1 VPGRRVNGAMRSSRR
16 TVRVLALATTA
27 SAALALSAPLSIAKD
42 PKWVGPVNQPPL
54 SLGQASVELKV
65 HFGHKSHG
73 SKKLVPKNLL
83 AKEINVYF
91 PCADGQD
98 YYPTGG
104 GVGDFITS
112 SHTAIEG
119 TIFVKKNKTF
129 NVTDTSSGDIDSGS
143 FNLQGRF
150 HGRTASGTLRME
162 NHYNDGSNHG
172 DALTCDTGVLSWTAS
187 AP

>member
-1 VPGRRVNGAMRSSRR
+1 MRVPRPSVRLVALIATTGA
-16 TVRVLALATTA
+16 VLALWVSPTV
-27 SAALALSAPLSIAKD
+27 AKD

-91 PCADGQD
+91 PCADGQE
-98 YYPTGG
+98 YYPTDGG
-104 GVGDFITS
+104 GGDFITS
-112 SHTAIEG
+112 SHTAIEE

-150 HGRTASGTLRME
+150 TGRTASGTLRME
-162 NHYNDGSNHG
+162 NHRNDGSNHG
-172 DALTCDTGVLSWTAS
+172 DYLTCDTGVLSWTAS

>member
-1 VPGRRVNGAMRSSRR
+1 MNTPRL
-16 TVRVLALATTA
+16 TVRVIGLAAAT
-27 SAALALSAPLSIAKD
+27 SAALALTASSTIAKD

-83 AKEINVYF
+83 AQAINVYF
-91 PCADGQD
+91 PCADGQA
-98 YYPTGG
+98 YYPTNGG
-104 GVGDFITS
+104 AGDSITT
-112 SHTAIEG
+112 SHARIEE

-129 NVTDTSSGDIDSGS
+129 NVTDTSTGDIDSGT
-143 FNLQGRF
+143 FNFQGRF
-150 HGRTASGTLRME
+150 TGHTASGTLRME

-172 DALTCDTGVLSWTAS
+172 DYRTCDTGVLNWTAS

>member
-1 VPGRRVNGAMRSSRR
+1 MSMPRP
-16 TVRVLALATTA
+16 TLRVLALATATCAFLAVAA
-27 SAALALSAPLSIAKD
+27 STTIAKD

-73 SKKLVPKNLL
+73 SKKLVPKNML

-91 PCADGQD
+91 PCADGEQ
-98 YYPTGG
+98 YYPTDGG
-104 GVGDFITS
+104 GGDFITS
-112 SHTAIEG
+112 SHVAIEE
-119 TIFVKKNKTF
+119 TIFIKKNRTF
-129 NVTDTSSGDIDSGS
+129 NVTDTGRGDIDSGT

-150 HGRTASGTLRME
+150 TGHTASGTLRME

-172 DALTCDTGVLSWTAS
+172 DYRTCDTGVLSWTAS

>member
-1 VPGRRVNGAMRSSRR
+1 MNTTRR
-16 TVRVLALATTA
+16 TVRVIALAALT
-27 SAALALSAPLSIAKD
+27 SGALALTASSTIAKD

-73 SKKLVPKNLL
+73 SKKLVPKNML

-91 PCADGQD
+91 PCADGQQ
-98 YYPTGG
+98 YYPTDGG
-104 GVGDFITS
+104 GGDFITS
-112 SHTAIEG
+112 SHTAIEE
-119 TIFVKKNKTF
+119 TIFIKKNKTF
-129 NVTDTSSGDIDSGS
+129 NVTDTGTGDIDSGT
-143 FNLQGRF
+143 FNFQGRF
-150 HGRTASGTLRME
+150 TGHTASGTLRME

-172 DALTCDTGVLSWTAS
+172 DYRTCDTGVLSWTAT

>member
-1 VPGRRVNGAMRSSRR
+1 MSLPRR
-16 TVRVLALATTA
+16 TVRVIALAAAT
-27 SAALALSAPLSIAKD
+27 SVALAISASTTIAKD
-42 PKWVGPVNQPPL
+42 PKWVGPVSQPPL

-91 PCADGQD
+91 PCADGQA
-98 YYPTGG
+98 YYPTDGG
-104 GVGDFITS
+104 GGDFITT
-112 SHTAIEG
+112 SHTAIEE

-129 NVTDTSSGDIDSGS
+129 NVTDTSTGDTDSGT
-143 FNLQGRF
+143 FNFQGRF
-150 HGRTASGTLRME
+150 RGHTASGTLRME

-172 DALTCDTGVLSWTAS
+172 DYRTCDTGVLSWTAS